1 MNILFIEDRPFRREH
16 FLPNGQKDIMRM
28 KSIKG
33 LTMPD
38 GDESKKI
45 INEINLKKYGFPT
58 NPKLIIIHKTS
69 LDTLGQTFVD
79 STCKSRKID
88 LVFFSGG
95 ISQLFY
101 NSDGY
106 NFLSMNSSALYSDNL
121 ISFLQRFCDNEK
133 PHLLE
138 IANNNWKLA
147 YLYLARQ
154 LFDSLESEEDE
165 DRIYAFNSK
174 LDYIRKTVGMSLATA
189 QETDNTIQKTTL
201 LL

>member
-1 MNILFIEDRPFRREH
+1 MNVLFIEDRPFRREH
-16 FLPNGQKDIMRM
+16 FLPNGQKDIERM
-28 KSIKG
+28 KSIKE
-33 LTMPD
+33 LIMPD
-38 GDESKKI
+38 GDESRKI
-45 INEINLKKYGFPT
+45 ISRINLKEYDFPD

-69 LDTLGQTFVD
+69 LDTQGQSFVD

-106 NFLSMNSSALYSDNL
+106 NFLSMNSSDLYSDNL
-121 ISFLQRFCDNEK
+121 VCFLQRFCNNEQ

-138 IANNNWKLA
+138 ITNKNWKLS

-154 LFDSLESEEDE
+154 LFDSLELEEDE
-165 DRIYAFNSK
+165 DRQYAFNSK
-174 LDYIRKTVGMSLATA
+174 LDYIRKTVGMPLATA
-189 QETDNTIQKTTL
+189 QETANTIQKTTL

>member
-1 MNILFIEDRPFRREH
+1 MNVLFIEDRPFRREH
-16 FLPNGQKDIMRM
+16 FLSNGQKDIERM

-33 LTMPD
+33 LIMPD
-38 GDESKKI
+38 GDESRRI
-45 INEINLKKYGFPT
+45 ISEINRKKYDFSE

-69 LDTLGQTFVD
+69 LDTLGQSFLDT
-79 STCKSRKID
+79 TCKSQKID

-106 NFLSMNSSALYSDNL
+106 NFLSMNSSDLYSDNL
-121 ISFLQRFCDNEK
+121 ISFLQRFCNNEQ

-138 IANNNWKLA
+138 IANKNWKLA

-154 LFDSLESEEDE
+154 LFDSLELEEEE

-174 LDYIRKTVGMSLATA
+174 LDYIRKTVGMPLATA
-189 QETDNTIQKTTL
+189 QETDSTIQKTTL

>member
-1 MNILFIEDRPFRREH
+1 
-16 FLPNGQKDIMRM
+16 
-28 KSIKG
+28 
-33 LTMPD
+33 MPD
-38 GDESKKI
+38 GDESRKI
-45 INEINLKKYGFPT
+45 ISGINLKKYDFPE

-69 LDTLGQTFVD
+69 LNTLGQSFLDT
-79 STCKSRKID
+79 TCKSKKID

-106 NFLSMNSSALYSDNL
+106 NFLSMNSSDLYSDNL
-121 ISFLQRFCDNEK
+121 IGFLQRFCNNEQ
-133 PHLLE
+133 PHLIE
-138 IANNNWKLA
+138 IANKNWKLT

-154 LFDSLESEEDE
+154 LFDSLEFEEDE

-174 LDYIRKTVGMSLATA
+174 LNYIRKTVNMELATA
-189 QETDNTIQKTTL
+189 QETDSTIQKTTL